1 MTQKKDAARYPSLEG
16 RAVFISGGASGIGGE
31 MVSAFA
37 RQGARVAFI
46 DIDATAA
53 AQRQEAVLAE
63 GLVKPLFLKVD
74 VRDIAALQAAI
85 DQCAREL
92 GTIRVLINNAASD
105 ERHAYAEV
113 TPEYWDNSLAIN
125 LRHHFF
131 ASQHVAPGMRA
142 VGGGSIINLGSVSW
156 MRSRPGLIG
165 YTTSKAAINGLTR
178 SMARE
183 LGGAMI
189 RVNSIVPGAILTER
203 QARLWRKPED
213 TEEFLRL
220 QSLPV
225 VLDAGHVARMAL
237 FLGADDSDGCSGQN
251 FVVDAGLT

>member
-1 MTQKKDAARYPSLEG
+1 MSQEISTARYPSLES
-16 RAVFISGGASGIGGE
+16 RVVFISGGASGIGGE

-37 RQGARVAFI
+37 RQGARVAFV
-46 DIDATAA
+46 DIDGEAA
-53 AQRQEAVLAE
+53 LQRQRAVVAE
-63 GLVKPLFLKVD
+63 GLAEPLFLQVD
-74 VRDIAALQAAI
+74 VRDIAALRGAI
-85 DQCAREL
+85 DRCVAEL
-92 GTIRVLINNAASD
+92 GAIRVLINNAASD
-105 ERHAYAEV
+105 ERHAWTEV
-113 TPEYWDNSLAIN
+113 TPEYWDNALAIN

-131 ASQHVAPGMRA
+131 ASQHVAPVMRA
-142 VGGGSIINLGSVSW
+142 AGGGSIINLGSVSW

-178 SMARE
+178 SLARE
-183 LGGAMI
+183 LGSAII

-237 FLGADDSDGCSGQN
+237 FLGADDSNGCSGQN
-251 FVVDAGLT
+251 FIVDAGLT